1 MLAAERTD
9 ERPAAAGTW
18 MTRTMT
24 ERAGG
29 ALWIG
34 VASSGT
40 AGTEEGALL
49 DELAPT
55 KLAALIA
62 VSAPVRTTPAATPPV
77 VHEDTR
83 RSAWSRSAGRYS
95 AMSVAAATAV
105 VVT

>member
-1 MLAAERTD
+1 MPAGARKD

-18 MTRTMT
+18 TTRTMT

-29 ALWIG
+29 TPCTGA
-34 VASSGT
+34 ASRGT

-55 KLAALIA
+55 KLAALTA